1 MYDRNDLTLLSK
13 HGSMI
18 RKVRKEVVMKIT
30 AEQFVES
37 LARLSDE
44 EKQKAANLLV
54 NKWGHLTKRF
64 MGMVDAEMQDQFMV
78 EQAEVFEMSKA
89 AENGTKIW

>member
-1 MYDRNDLTLLSK
+1 
-13 HGSMI
+13 MI

-54 NKWGHLTKRF
+54 NKWKHLTKSF
-64 MGMVDAEMQDQFMV
+64 MGMVDAEMQDQFM
-78 EQAEVFEMSKA
+78 EEMAEVHAMKTA

>member
-1 MYDRNDLTLLSK
+1 
-13 HGSMI
+13 MI

-54 NKWGHLTKRF
+54 NKWSYLTKSF

-78 EQAEVFEMSKA
+78 EQAEAFEMSKA
-89 AENGTKIW
+89 AENGTKIR

>member
-37 LARLSDE
+37 LARLSHE
-44 EKQKAANLLV
+44 EKQKAANILV
-54 NKWGHLTKRF
+54 NKWGHLTKSF

-78 EQAEVFEMSKA
+78 EQAEAFEMSKA

>member
-1 MYDRNDLTLLSK
+1 MEK
-13 HGSMI
+13 
-18 RKVRKEVVMKIT
+18 T
-30 AEQFVES
+30 AEHFVEC
-37 LARLSDE
+37 LARLPDE
-44 EKQKAANLLV
+44 EKRKAAHLLV
-54 NKWGHLTKRF
+54 SKWKHLTKSF

>member
-1 MYDRNDLTLLSK
+1 
-13 HGSMI
+13 
-18 RKVRKEVVMKIT
+18 MKIT

-54 NKWGHLTKRF
+54 SKWKYLTKIF
-64 MGMVDAEMQDQFMV
+64 MGLMNLVLNLHPFLDMCNICQDFV
-78 EQAEVFEMSKA
+78 TF
-89 AENGTKIW
+89 G

>member
-1 MYDRNDLTLLSK
+1 
-13 HGSMI
+13 
-18 RKVRKEVVMKIT
+18 MKIT

-44 EKQKAANLLV
+44 ERQKAANLLV
-54 NKWGHLTKRF
+54 NKWGHLTKSF

>member
-1 MYDRNDLTLLSK
+1 
-13 HGSMI
+13 MI

-54 NKWGHLTKRF
+54 NKWFHLTQSF
-64 MGMVDAEMQDQFMV
+64 TSMVDAEMQEKFWQDLH
-78 EQAEVFEMSKA
+78 
-89 AENGTKIW
+89 

>member
-1 MYDRNDLTLLSK
+1 
-13 HGSMI
+13 
-18 RKVRKEVVMKIT
+18 MKFT

-54 NKWGHLTKRF
+54 SKWKYLTKSF
-64 MGMVDAEMQDQFMV
+64 MGMVDAEMQDQFMT
-78 EQAEVFEMSKA
+78 EQADISEIQKSV
-89 AENGTKIW
+89 ENGATIKEILDNRELI

>member
-1 MYDRNDLTLLSK
+1 
-13 HGSMI
+13 
-18 RKVRKEVVMKIT
+18 MKIT

-54 NKWGHLTKRF
+54 NKWSHLTKSF

>member
-1 MYDRNDLTLLSK
+1 M
-13 HGSMI
+13 
-18 RKVRKEVVMKIT
+18 RKEVIMKIT

-54 NKWGHLTKRF
+54 NKWFHLTQSF
-64 MGMVDAEMQDQFMV
+64 TGMVDAEMQDLHIN
-78 EQAEVFEMSKA
+78 EQAEAFEIQKA
-89 AENGTKIW
+89 AENGTKLF